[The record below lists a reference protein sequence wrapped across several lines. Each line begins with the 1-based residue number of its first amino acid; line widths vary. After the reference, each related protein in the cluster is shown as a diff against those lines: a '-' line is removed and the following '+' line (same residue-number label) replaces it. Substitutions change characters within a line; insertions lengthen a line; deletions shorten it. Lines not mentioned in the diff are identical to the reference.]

1 MAFEI
6 LFSCISVP
14 AVVVIKQHFYNTV
27 TLWLLDWI
35 QSKKLPV
42 HYWIYLTSLG
52 TALVALRNLGCFHQT
67 RPVVGIGS
75 QIAKV
80 LGDAGVGRAAL
91 RGRHEI
97 IFLDRSVEYLLK
109 TMALL
114 WELQIKPNTVVTAFF
129 QLPITY
135 PSAEEDLAPHE
146 DAVPTAMT
154 TRLRR
159 QSERERELR
168 ELRMRKMP
176 ESIDLLPVVQSD
188 PSVWTVDEVW
198 AFIHSLPGM
207 EGAMTCSLVGFNNE
221 VPCFI
226 AALWWGG
233 AVVAA
238 AVLAGDRLECDL
250 FPLACSFSTNPML
263 IELVPLLLLHP
274 SWWRLELF
282 LPSVWLLSRGQ

>member
-6 LFSCISVP
+6 PFSCISVT

-27 TLWLLDWI
+27 IVWLLDWI
-35 QSKKLPV
+35 QSKKLLV

-97 IFLDRSVEYLLK
+97 IFLDRSVEYSLK

-114 WELQIKPNTVVTAFF
+114 WEMQIKPNTVVYLYCIF

-159 QSERERELR
+159 QSERERERELR

-176 ESIDLLPVVQSD
+176 ESIDLLPVVQTD

-207 EGAMTCSLVGFNNE
+207 EWAITCSVGVNNE

-233 AVVAA
+233 GVVTA
-238 AVLAGDRLECDL
+238 AVLAGDRDWNVICFLL
-250 FPLACSFSTNPML
+250 
-263 IELVPLLLLHP
+263 LVPSAQIP
-274 SWWRLELF
+274 CW
-282 LPSVWLLSRGQ
+282 

>member
-1 MAFEI
+1 
-6 LFSCISVP
+6 
-14 AVVVIKQHFYNTV
+14 
-27 TLWLLDWI
+27 
-35 QSKKLPV
+35 
-42 HYWIYLTSLG
+42 
-52 TALVALRNLGCFHQT
+52 
-67 RPVVGIGS
+67 
-75 QIAKV
+75 
-80 LGDAGVGRAAL
+80 
-91 RGRHEI
+91 
-97 IFLDRSVEYLLK
+97 
-109 TMALL
+109 MALL
-114 WELQIKPNTVVTAFF
+114 WELQIKPNTVVAAFF

-207 EGAMTCSLVGFNNE
+207 EGAMTCPLVGFNNG

-226 AALWWGG
+226 AAL
-233 AVVAA
+233 
-238 AVLAGDRLECDL
+238 
-250 FPLACSFSTNPML
+250 
-263 IELVPLLLLHP
+263 
-274 SWWRLELF
+274 
-282 LPSVWLLSRGQ
+282 